1 MSFVIG
7 FLTQLLHL
15 ALMLALRGD
24 TVGAERLAR
33 KDLPKEMA
41 DLNAEYYRYLA
52 GGQ

>member
-1 MSFVIG
+1 
-7 FLTQLLHL
+7 
-15 ALMLALRGD
+15 MLALRGD